1 MERDKRFSGRQEL
14 IMAFSNRFEKKTADA
29 YAEEGNALCDQGKL
43 SEAIEIWEQ
52 GLASLPRP
60 INAQS
65 EAVWFQASIGDAYF
79 MQGQYEK
86 AYGYLFE
93 AKSNLSGEG
102 AINPYVMMRLG
113 QSAYEL
119 GKDVSRE
126 YLLRA
131 YMLEGEGI
139 FEGEDEK

>member
-1 MERDKRFSGRQEL
+1 MGLFDKL
-14 IMAFSNRFEKKTADA
+14 KKKTVDD
-29 YAEEGNALCDQGKL
+29 YAKEGDALCDQGKL
-43 SEAIEIWEQ
+43 SEAIEIWKQ
-52 GLASLPRP
+52 GLASLPEP

-65 EAVWFQASIGDAYF
+65 EAVWFQVSIGDTYF
-79 MQGQYEK
+79 MQGQYER
-86 AYGYLFE
+86 AYGYLLE

-102 AINPYVMMRLG
+102 ATNPFVMMRLG

-119 GKDVSRE
+119 GKDDSRE

-139 FEGEDEK
+139 FEEENEKYLESIKDLIG